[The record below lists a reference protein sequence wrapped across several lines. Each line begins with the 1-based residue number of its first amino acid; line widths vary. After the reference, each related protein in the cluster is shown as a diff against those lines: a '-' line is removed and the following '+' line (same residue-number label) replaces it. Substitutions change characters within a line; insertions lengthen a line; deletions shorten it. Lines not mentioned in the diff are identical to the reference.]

1 MADWLKELG
10 AELLLLLGMLAVIDP
25 DVPGVVRGIAGAVAI
40 TSLRR
45 IVRQEVRR
53 G

>member
-1 MADWLKELG
+1 MVDWLKEFC
-10 AELLLLLGMLAVIDP
+10 AELFLALGILVFIDP
-25 DVPGVVRGIAGAVAI
+25 DMSGVVRGFAAAVAI

-45 IVRQEVRR
+45 ILRQEARR

>member
-1 MADWLKELG
+1 MAEWLKEIG
-10 AELLLLLGMLAVIDP
+10 AELLFLFGILTVIDP
-25 DVPGVVRGIAGAVAI
+25 DVSSVVRGFAAAVAI

-45 IVRQEVRR
+45 IVRQELRR

>member
-1 MADWLKELG
+1 MADWLKEIG
-10 AELLLLLGMLAVIDP
+10 TETLLLAGILVVLDP
-25 DVPGVVRGIAGAVAI
+25 DVPGVVRGFAGAVAI

-45 IVRQEVRR
+45 IARQEVRR

>member
-1 MADWLKELG
+1 MVDWLKEIG
-10 AELLLLLGMLAVIDP
+10 AELLLLLGILAVIDP
-25 DVPGVVRGIAGAVAI
+25 DVPGVVRGFAAAVAI

-45 IVRQEVRR
+45 IVRQEARR